1 MTMFGSIRGGM
12 DPSAHAEAAQAKGE
26 ARATR
31 TKVAELEARLERTLL
46 ACEAMWTLL
55 RDKIGVTDLELIE
68 RINDVD
74 LSDGRLDGK
83 VRKTAVSCPSCGRTI
98 SRRFPKCMYC
108 GQAIMHDPFT

>member
-1 MTMFGSIRGGM
+1 MTTFGSIRGDV
-12 DPSAHAEAAQAKGE
+12 DPSAHAEAAQAKGD
-26 ARATR
+26 ARAT
-31 TKVAELEARLERTLL
+31 TVAELEARLERTLL

-55 RDKIGVTDLELIE
+55 RDKIGLTDLELIE

-83 VRKTAVSCPSCGRTI
+83 VRKSAVSCPSCGRTI

-108 GQAIMHDPFT
+108 GQAVMHDPFT